1 MEVIKQKELWEE
13 QLQTCL
19 SKLDVEYSYQLA
31 KRMEK
36 EKTNLVLGYRTAGSK
51 AEIATGNMLYEEM
64 KRIGLSDVTKDE
76 FRLDSW
82 EFEKAVL
89 KFKDKKG
96 KEYSCQLGAYQT
108 NFVTDGFQEYD
119 IVYVNKGTAEDY
131 EGMDVEGKLVLA
143 DINQRY

>member
-36 EKTNLVLGYRTAGSK
+36 EKTNPVLGYRTAGSK

-82 EFEKAVL
+82 EFE
-89 KFKDKKG
+89 
-96 KEYSCQLGAYQT
+96 
-108 NFVTDGFQEYD
+108 
-119 IVYVNKGTAEDY
+119 
-131 EGMDVEGKLVLA
+131 
-143 DINQRY
+143 